1 MSEPWHPIREHCR
14 DTSLRSVG
22 PSVSRDSV
30 GQGARRGHPQASPL
44 LQSIARGAPPVPTRN
59 PRLVLPVS
67 GLRNIVR
74 STALAGGQ
82 IVMSDTMWS
91 VLSGIVAGLLSG
103 TISARVAV
111 NRMSQ
116 RLSGGSQLAS
126 DSGMVQRDGGV
137 QVRDQGQ
144 YARGANAKNV
154 GRDENRYK

>member
-1 MSEPWHPIREHCR
+1 M
-14 DTSLRSVG
+14 
-22 PSVSRDSV
+22 
-30 GQGARRGHPQASPL
+30 
-44 LQSIARGAPPVPTRN
+44 PTRN